1 MKEIE
6 RLAEEAMRN
15 HRRGFTVEWPV
26 APEDLESAYETLM
39 TQYFNLVEQFKELEA
54 THSPRPIEEAPEEW
68 FDGRSVLVWDDE
80 YERTFIGMFVSPL
93 GWVVDERGLDS
104 LTQLHCVTKV
114 LPLPSMDGGEK

>member
-1 MKEIE
+1 MKELSKAFFEIITAVRQARIE
-6 RLAEEAMRN
+6 IGLHELEPEGRN
-15 HRRGFTVEWPV
+15 KVIDEMLHRSIIKT
-26 APEDLESAYETLM
+26 
-39 TQYFNLVEQFKELEA
+39 KELEA
-54 THSPRPIEEAPEEW
+54 ALSPRLIEEAPEEW